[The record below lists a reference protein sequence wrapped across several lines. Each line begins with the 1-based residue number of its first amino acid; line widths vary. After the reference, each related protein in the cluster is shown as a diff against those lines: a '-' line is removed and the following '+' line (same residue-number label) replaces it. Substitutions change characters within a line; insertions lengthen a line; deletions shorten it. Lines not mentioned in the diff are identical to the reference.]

1 MSQERS
7 RINQEKI
14 ESICRKLF
22 SSKWLTTSDVKKIVG
37 TDYKYYVIEIR
48 KRFRDLGLDLVIITD
63 EQEDQDYYIPV
74 ILMEVAAGD
83 IETLG
88 VLAIFT
94 EICSRKKELAESEM
108 SQIFIQNKTKIRNLI
123 QNNFIWSR
131 NVNGVEYYRP
141 SPLAKAIL
149 KDILPDLTKIIA
161 EQTF

>member
-14 ESICRKLF
+14 DSICRKLF

-37 TDYKYYVIEIR
+37 TNYKFYVVEIR

-74 ILMEVAAGD
+74 ILIEVAAGD
-83 IETLG
+83 TETLG

-94 EICSRKKELAESEM
+94 EICSRK
-108 SQIFIQNKTKIRNLI
+108 
-123 QNNFIWSR
+123 
-131 NVNGVEYYRP
+131 
-141 SPLAKAIL
+141 
-149 KDILPDLTKIIA
+149 
-161 EQTF
+161 